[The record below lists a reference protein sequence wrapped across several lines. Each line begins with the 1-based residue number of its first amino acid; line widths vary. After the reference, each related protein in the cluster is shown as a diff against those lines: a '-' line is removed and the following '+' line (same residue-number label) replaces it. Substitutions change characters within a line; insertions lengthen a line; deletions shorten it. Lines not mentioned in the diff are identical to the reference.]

1 MLLCQPSH
9 HQAPSDEAGHE
20 PDLQA
25 EMVIIGPGGLPIRHQ
40 QEGVGHNA
48 DQGEGDEGESPTKQS
63 HFPVHRMRPLG
74 RMKDG
79 DSERK

>member
-25 EMVIIGPGGLPIRHQ
+25 EMVIIGPGGLPIRDQ
-40 QEGVGHNA
+40 QEGVGHNE
-48 DQGEGDEGESPTKQS
+48 DQGEGDEGEPHKAVTLS
-63 HFPVHRMRPLG
+63 HAQNVAFGKDEG
-74 RMKDG
+74 RG
-79 DSERK
+79 Q